1 MYKQCML
8 KVVNT
13 HKQQR
18 LQQTFDSF
26 LYNLRRKMRLQR
38 QEHVKKIF
46 LHFFCKMWYYNA
58 FLLN

>member
-8 KVVNT
+8 MVVIT
-13 HKQQR
+13 HKQKR

-38 QEHVKKIF
+38 QEHIKKKFFYIFFVKCGIMT
-46 LHFFCKMWYYNA
+46 HFC
-58 FLLN
+58 

>member
-8 KVVNT
+8 MVVNT

-38 QEHVKKIF
+38 QEHVKKNFFTFF
-46 LHFFCKMWYYNA
+46 L
-58 FLLN
+58 